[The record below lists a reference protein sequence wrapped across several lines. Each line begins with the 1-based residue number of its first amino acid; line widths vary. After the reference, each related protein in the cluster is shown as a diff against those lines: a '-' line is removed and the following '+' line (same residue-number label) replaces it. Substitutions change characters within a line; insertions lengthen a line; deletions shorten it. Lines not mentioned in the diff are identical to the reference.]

1 MKKMMKSAYKAGGGV
16 KTKVN
21 NGSVPDNS
29 KVRTQK
35 SNAKSSGGVN
45 ANFKAV
51 PKKAGGKSPGGVN
64 TPIKKA
70 SPSK

>member
-1 MKKMMKSAYKAGGGV
+1 MKKMMKSPGKAGGV
-16 KTKVN
+16 KVKVN
-21 NGSVPDNS
+21 NASVPDNN

-35 SNAKSSGGVN
+35 LNAKSSGGVN

-51 PKKAGGKSPGGVN
+51 PKKAGGTSPGGVN

-70 SPSK
+70 SPTK

>member
-1 MKKMMKSAYKAGGGV
+1 MKKMMKSPGKAGGV
-16 KTKVN
+16 KVKVN
-21 NGSVPDNS
+21 NASVPDNN

-51 PKKAGGKSPGGVN
+51 PKKAGGTSPGGVN
-64 TPIKKA
+64 TPIKKV

>member
-1 MKKMMKSAYKAGGGV
+1 MKKMMKSPGKAGGV
-16 KTKVN
+16 KVKVN
-21 NGSVPDNS
+21 NASVPDNS

-70 SPSK
+70 SPTK

>member
-1 MKKMMKSAYKAGGGV
+1 MKKMMKSPAKAGGV

-29 KVRTQK
+29 QVRTQK